1 MSEHTERRQ
10 YSRADL
16 AEFKGLD
23 GAGVYAVLGAFDE
36 RGLADDTF
44 VVHAAIRGEPFEPP
58 PEVLLEMVGSPR
70 WNLGMPDWRGL
81 VDEGWKYAFVEN
93 RIELLYD
100 LAADPFEL
108 HNLATERPDQC
119 AALRTRLLVLL
130 RQSRDPYWDV
140 LIEHG
145 VEPDGPVVDVSER
158 PGRRL
163 AHLR

>member
-1 MSEHTERRQ
+1 MLATEQ
-10 YSRADL
+10 K
-16 AEFKGLD
+16 AEII
-23 GAGVYAVLGAFDE
+23 AVT
-36 RGLADDTF
+36 LAD
-44 VVHAAIRGEPFEPP
+44 AAKAFREEAEEIASSPQEAEILATAA
-58 PEVLLEMVGSPR
+58 LL
-70 WNLGMPDWRGL
+70 N
-81 VDEGWKYAFVEN
+81 Y
-93 RIELLYD
+93 
-100 LAADPFEL
+100 
-108 HNLATERPDQC
+108 LATERPAQC